1 MGKAK
6 YVVFILLFIGL
17 LVGAWWMG
25 FKTSVFKRHQEENA
39 TVILNKIEKVVK
51 LVAVEGN
58 ISEIYDYKDYVS
70 FDISPFR
77 KKALVRV
84 NAKVS
89 AGYNFEQLKIDVND
103 ELKVI
108 RISNFPD
115 AEILSIDHDLDYYD
129 IQQGTFNK
137 FTTADYNKIN
147 ARAKEYVASKAQ
159 ESGLLASAGEQKQE
173 LLEMIQF
180 LIESGGWRLEVN
192 QPAFLD

>member
-6 YVVFILLFIGL
+6 YIVFILLLVGL
-17 LVGAWWMG
+17 LFGAWWMG
-25 FKTSVFKRHQEENA
+25 FKSSVFKRHQEENA

-108 RISNFPD
+108 RLSDFPD

-129 IQQGTFNK
+129 IQQGTFNT
-137 FTTADYNKIN
+137 FSTEDYNKIN

-159 ESGLLASAGEQKQE
+159 ESGLLESAGEQKQE
-173 LLEMIQF
+173 LLEMIRF
-180 LIESGGWRLEVN
+180 LIESGGWRLEVDE
-192 QPAFLD
+192 PVLLD

>member
-6 YVVFILLFIGL
+6 YIVFILLFIGL